1 MNVVPVATGILQD
14 AEGRL
19 LISLRPEG
27 KPWPGFWEFP
37 GGKVDPGETPAEA
50 LQRELWE
57 EIGIR
62 VLDAEPFRT
71 LDYTY
76 PERTV
81 RLHFYRV
88 RRWEGDAYGKEGQQI
103 RWLYPWEIP
112 ALECLPANLR
122 MTAAVLEESL
132 PRPPLC
138 LIADPSRLEPAVF
151 ANAWRQALRA
161 GLRWVILRCKNPLDA
176 GQVSQLH
183 KLCAETL
190 AQGAQ
195 LWLNHPD
202 PLPDWPR
209 TGRHLTQAQLDAGL
223 RPDEAFG
230 VSCHDGEGVHQAARA
245 GARYALLSP
254 LFPTASHPDTPA
266 LGADA
271 FAELVESAAIPLI
284 ALGGLS
290 AERIPAAMATGA
302 SGVAVLSGILEASDP
317 FVVTTDFLHY
327 WRP

>member
-1 MNVVPVATGILQD
+1 MNVVPVATGILED
-14 AEGRL
+14 EKGRL

-57 EIGIR
+57 EVGVR
-62 VLDAEPFRT
+62 VLDAKPFRT

-88 RRWEGDAYGKEGQQI
+88 RHWEGAAYGKEGQEV

-132 PRPPLC
+132 PHPPLC
-138 LIADPSRLEPAVF
+138 LIADPYRLEPAIF
-151 ANAWRQALRA
+151 AHAWRQALRA
-161 GLRWVILRCKNPLDA
+161 GLQWVILRCKNLPDPALAPLLEA
-176 GQVSQLH
+176 
-183 KLCAETL
+183 LCAETL
-190 AQGAQ
+190 SQGGQ
-195 LWLNHPD
+195 LWLNHAD
-202 PLPDWPR
+202 PLPNWPR
-209 TGRHLTQAQLDAGL
+209 TGRHLTQSQLDAGL
-223 RPDEAFG
+223 RPEEAFG
-230 VSCHDGEGVHQAARA
+230 VSCHDGAGVHKAAQA

-254 LFPTASHPDTPA
+254 LFPTPSHPDTPA
-266 LGADA
+266 LGTDA
-271 FAELVESAAIPLI
+271 FVQLVESAAIPLI

-290 AERIPAAMATGA
+290 AERVPAAMAAGA
-302 SGVAVLSGILEASDP
+302 SGVAVLSGILEAPDP
-317 FVVTTDFLHY
+317 GVATTDLLHY